1 MRKTNLLYSS
11 YIGEENSFLTFSN
24 YTEAMTGNH
33 LSVNTKM
40 FPSTFLCAYINVKPD
55 NNGNI
60 DSFINTIVGKYEN
73 KLAFL
78 RDTFT
83 KDSNISAEDNIY
95 PLEYLIETIKDFDD
109 SFSINYAGQ
118 VTEQDYNGTFCDTMC
133 IISTED
139 NGGKAIL
146 NPSKGVKKIVDYNNS
161 YDYLY
166 GWSSYDATNNSY
178 NSYIYNGPSI
188 YRDVKPLFDKL
199 SDNNDNNDNNE
210 NNSYI
215 YVSSYKYDKLIFTP
229 ADKAKSIEFNCII
242 PLFDIVNVDP
252 KSNDSNITEPSDT
265 ELSDTEPSD
274 TKPSDKP
281 SDTEPSNQLNSIEV
295 DLTSSTCN
303 VPMGIWF
310 SQKFKKITLQRD
322 ETSGFWPSWSLVLSS
337 QFKPFP
343 KSPHLQSD
351 TQNISSTDAFG
362 TFAQILVE
370 QARLTDEHTD
380 IVVNVQALSNRISD
394 VESKINNISTNKSLD
409 DLKNKIDQIDT
420 KVASLTESLEKVNS
434 LISSITW
441 KQN

>member
-1 MRKTNLLYSS
+1 MRKTNLLYST

-40 FPSTFLCAYINVKPD
+40 FPSTFLCAYINVSEE
-55 NNGNI
+55 NI
-60 DSFINTIVGKYEN
+60 GSFINTIVGKYEN

-95 PLEYLIETIKDFDD
+95 PLEYLINTLKDFDNE
-109 SFSINYAGQ
+109 FSINYVGQ

-139 NGGKAIL
+139 NGGKAIP
-146 NPSKGVKKIVDYNNS
+146 NPVNGVKKTVDYNNNS
-161 YDYLY
+161 TYLY
-166 GWSSYDATNNSY
+166 GWSSYDATSS
-178 NSYIYNGPSI
+178 SYIYNGPSI
-188 YRDVKPLFDKL
+188 YKDVKPLFD
-199 SDNNDNNDNNE
+199 NDK
-210 NNSYI
+210 NNSYM
-215 YVSSYKYDKLIFTP
+215 YVSSYEHDKLIFTP
-229 ADKAKSIEFNCII
+229 DTKAKSIEFNCII
-242 PLFDIVNVDP
+242 PLFDIVNVDH
-252 KSNDSNITEPSDT
+252 KSNESNITESSDT
-265 ELSDTEPSD
+265 ELPDTESAD
-274 TKPSDKP
+274 VEQSKPSN
-281 SDTEPSNQLNSIEV
+281 TLEV

-370 QARLTDEHTD
+370 QARLADEHTD
-380 IVVNVQALSNRISD
+380 IAVNAQALSNRISN
-394 VESKINNISTNKSLD
+394 VESKINNISTNMSLD
-409 DLKNKIDQIDT
+409 ALQNKIDQIDT
-420 KVASLTESLEKVNS
+420 KLASLTESLEKVNS

>member
-1 MRKTNLLYSS
+1 MRKTNLLYST

-40 FPSTFLCAYINVKPD
+40 FPSTFLCAYINVSEE
-55 NNGNI
+55 NI
-60 DSFINTIVGKYEN
+60 GSFINTIVGKYEN

-95 PLEYLIETIKDFDD
+95 PLEYLINTLKDFDNE
-109 SFSINYAGQ
+109 FSINYVGQ

-139 NGGKAIL
+139 NGGKAIP
-146 NPSKGVKKIVDYNNS
+146 NPVNGVKKTVDYNNNS
-161 YDYLY
+161 TYLY
-166 GWSSYDATNNSY
+166 GWSSYDATSS
-178 NSYIYNGPSI
+178 SYIYNGPSI
-188 YRDVKPLFDKL
+188 YKDVKPLFD
-199 SDNNDNNDNNE
+199 NDK
-210 NNSYI
+210 NNSYM
-215 YVSSYKYDKLIFTP
+215 YVSSYEHDKLIFTP
-229 ADKAKSIEFNCII
+229 DTKAKSIEFNCII
-242 PLFDIVNVDP
+242 PLFDIVNVDH
-252 KSNDSNITEPSDT
+252 KSNESNITESSDT
-265 ELSDTEPSD
+265 ELPDTESPDAEQS
-274 TKPSDKP
+274 KPSN
-281 SDTEPSNQLNSIEV
+281 TLEV

-351 TQNISSTDAFG
+351 TQNVSSTDAFG

-380 IVVNVQALSNRISD
+380 IAVNVQALSNRISD
-394 VESKINNISTNKSLD
+394 VESKINNISTNMSLD
-409 DLKNKIDQIDT
+409 ALQNKIDQIDT
-420 KVASLTESLEKVNS
+420 KLASLTESLEKVNS

>member
-1 MRKTNLLYSS
+1 MRKTNLLYST

-40 FPSTFLCAYINVKPD
+40 FPSTFLCAYINVTPD
-55 NNGNI
+55 NI
-60 DSFINTIVGKYEN
+60 SSFINTIVGKYEN

-95 PLEYLIETIKDFDD
+95 PLEYLIETIEEFDKD
-109 SFSINYAGQ
+109 FSINYVGQ

-139 NGGKAIL
+139 NGGKVTA
-146 NPSKGVKKIVDYNNS
+146 NSVNGTKKTVDYNNS
-161 YDYLY
+161 SIYLY
-166 GWSSYDATNNSY
+166 GWSSYDATNNLY
-178 NSYIYNGPSI
+178 YNGPSI
-188 YRDVKPLFDKL
+188 YGNVKPLFDDK
-199 SDNNDNNDNNE
+199 E
-210 NNSYI
+210 NR
-215 YVSSYKYDKLIFTP
+215 YVSSYKYDKLTFIPDTN
-229 ADKAKSIEFNCII
+229 AKSIEFNCII

-252 KSNDSNITEPSDT
+252 KSNESNITESLESDT
-265 ELSDTEPSD
+265 ES
-274 TKPSDKP
+274 
-281 SDTEPSNQLNSIEV
+281 SNILEV

-310 SQKFKKITLQRD
+310 SQKFKKITLNRD
-322 ETSGFWPSWSLVLSS
+322 ESTGFWPSWSLVLSS

-351 TQNISSTDAFG
+351 TQNVSSTDAFG

-380 IVVNVQALSNRISD
+380 IAVNVQALSNRISNL
-394 VESKINNISTNKSLD
+394 ESKINNTSTNMSLD
-409 DLKNKIDQIDT
+409 ALKNKIDEIDT
-420 KVASLTESLEKVNS
+420 KLASLSESFEKVNS

>member
-1 MRKTNLLYSS
+1 MRKTNLLYST

-40 FPSTFLCAYINVKPD
+40 FPSTFLCAYINVTPD
-55 NNGNI
+55 TIG
-60 DSFINTIVGKYEN
+60 SFINTIVGKYEN

-95 PLEYLIETIKDFDD
+95 PLEYLINTLKDFDNK
-109 SFSINYAGQ
+109 FSINYVGQ

-139 NGGKAIL
+139 NGGNTTLSNAT
-146 NPSKGVKKIVDYNNS
+146 VAKKTVDYNNNS
-161 YDYLY
+161 TYLY
-166 GWSSYDATNNSY
+166 GWSSYDATSS
-178 NSYIYNGPSI
+178 SYIYNGPSI
-188 YRDVKPLFDKL
+188 YKDVKPLFD
-199 SDNNDNNDNNE
+199 NDK
-210 NNSYI
+210 NNSYM
-215 YVSSYKYDKLIFTP
+215 YVSSYEHDKLIFKP
-229 ADKAKSIEFNCII
+229 DAKAKSIEFNCII

-252 KSNDSNITEPSDT
+252 KSNESNITESSDT
-265 ELSDTEPSD
+265 ELPDTESPDVEQS
-274 TKPSDKP
+274 KPSN
-281 SDTEPSNQLNSIEV
+281 TLEV

-380 IVVNVQALSNRISD
+380 IAVNVQALSNRISD
-394 VESKINNISTNKSLD
+394 VESKINNISTNMSLD
-409 DLKNKIDQIDT
+409 ALQNKIDQIDT
-420 KVASLTESLEKVNS
+420 KLASLTESLEKVNS

>member
-1 MRKTNLLYSS
+1 MRKTNLLYST

-40 FPSTFLCAYINVKPD
+40 FPSTFLCAYINVTPD
-55 NNGNI
+55 NIG
-60 DSFINTIVGKYEN
+60 SFINTIVGKYEN

-95 PLEYLIETIKDFDD
+95 PLEYLINTLKDFDKE
-109 SFSINYAGQ
+109 FSINYVGQ

-139 NGGKAIL
+139 NGGKAIP
-146 NPSKGVKKIVDYNNS
+146 NPVNGVKKTVDYNNS

-166 GWSSYDATNNSY
+166 GWSSYDATSS
-178 NSYIYNGPSI
+178 SYIYNGPSI
-188 YRDVKPLFDKL
+188 YRNVKPLFD
-199 SDNNDNNDNNE
+199 NDK

-215 YVSSYKYDKLIFTP
+215 YVSSYEHDKLIFRPDT
-229 ADKAKSIEFNCII
+229 KAKSIEFNCII

-252 KSNDSNITEPSDT
+252 KSNESNITETSDT
-265 ELSDTEPSD
+265 ELSDTESPDVEQS
-274 TKPSDKP
+274 KP
-281 SDTEPSNQLNSIEV
+281 LNILEV

-370 QARLTDEHTD
+370 QARLTDEHTN
-380 IVVNVQALSNRISD
+380 IAVNVQALSNRISS
-394 VESKINNISTNKSLD
+394 VESKINNISTNMSLD
-409 DLKNKIDQIDT
+409 AIQNKIDQIDT
-420 KVASLTESLEKVNS
+420 KLASLTESLEKVNS

>member
-1 MRKTNLLYSS
+1 MRKTNLLYST

-40 FPSTFLCAYINVKPD
+40 FPSTFLCAYINVTPD
-55 NNGNI
+55 NIG
-60 DSFINTIVGKYEN
+60 SFINTIVGKYEN

-95 PLEYLIETIKDFDD
+95 PLEYLIETIKDFDN
-109 SFSINYAGQ
+109 SFSINYVGQ

-139 NGGKAIL
+139 NGGKVTL
-146 NPSKGVKKIVDYNNS
+146 NSVDGTKKTVDYNNS

-166 GWSSYDATNNSY
+166 GWSSYNATN

-188 YRDVKPLFDKL
+188 YKDVKPLFD
-199 SDNNDNNDNNE
+199 NDK
-210 NNSYI
+210 NNSYM
-215 YVSSYKYDKLIFTP
+215 YVSSYEHDKLIFTP
-229 ADKAKSIEFNCII
+229 DTKAKSIEFNCII

-252 KSNDSNITEPSDT
+252 KSNESNITEPSDT
-265 ELSDTEPSD
+265 KLSDTESSDTEPS
-274 TKPSDKP
+274 KLP
-281 SDTEPSNQLNSIEV
+281 NILEV

-310 SQKFKKITLQRD
+310 SQGFNKITLQRD

-380 IVVNVQALSNRISD
+380 IAVNVQALSNRISD
-394 VESKINNISTNKSLD
+394 VESKINNISTNMSLD
-409 DLKNKIDQIDT
+409 ALQNKIDQIDT
-420 KVASLTESLEKVNS
+420 KLASLTESLEKVNS

>member
-1 MRKTNLLYSS
+1 MRKTNLLYST

-40 FPSTFLCAYINVKPD
+40 FPSTFLCAYINVTPD
-55 NNGNI
+55 TIG
-60 DSFINTIVGKYEN
+60 SFINTIVGKYEN

-95 PLEYLIETIKDFDD
+95 PLEYLINTLKDFDNE
-109 SFSINYAGQ
+109 FSINYVGQ

-139 NGGKAIL
+139 NGGNTTLSNAT
-146 NPSKGVKKIVDYNNS
+146 VAKKTVDYNNNS
-161 YDYLY
+161 TYLY
-166 GWSSYDATNNSY
+166 GWSSYDATSS
-178 NSYIYNGPSI
+178 SYIYNGPSI
-188 YRDVKPLFDKL
+188 YEHVKPLFD
-199 SDNNDNNDNNE
+199 NDE
-210 NNSYI
+210 NNSYM
-215 YVSSYKYDKLIFTP
+215 YVSSYEHDKLIFKP
-229 ADKAKSIEFNCII
+229 DAKAKSIEFNCII
-242 PLFDIVNVDP
+242 PLFDIVNVDH
-252 KSNDSNITEPSDT
+252 KSNESNITESSDT
-265 ELSDTEPSD
+265 ELPDTESPDVEQS
-274 TKPSDKP
+274 KPS
-281 SDTEPSNQLNSIEV
+281 NNLEV
-295 DLTSSTCN
+295 NLTSSTCN

-351 TQNISSTDAFG
+351 TQNVSSTDAFG

-380 IVVNVQALSNRISD
+380 IAVNVQALSNRISD
-394 VESKINNISTNKSLD
+394 VESKINNISTNMSLD
-409 DLKNKIDQIDT
+409 ALQNKIDQIDT
-420 KVASLTESLEKVNS
+420 KLASLTESLEKVNS

>member
-1 MRKTNLLYSS
+1 MRKTNLLYST

-40 FPSTFLCAYINVKPD
+40 FPSTFLCAYINVTPD
-55 NNGNI
+55 NI
-60 DSFINTIVGKYEN
+60 SSFINTIVGKYEN

-95 PLEYLIETIKDFDD
+95 PLEYLINTLKDFDNE
-109 SFSINYAGQ
+109 FSINYVGQ

-139 NGGKAIL
+139 NGGKATP
-146 NPSKGVKKIVDYNNS
+146 NPVTVAKKTVDYNNS

-166 GWSSYDATNNSY
+166 GWSSYNATNS
-178 NSYIYNGPSI
+178 SYIYNGPSI
-188 YRDVKPLFDKL
+188 YEHVKPLFD
-199 SDNNDNNDNNE
+199 NNDNNKNNE
-210 NNSYI
+210 NNSYNNSYI
-215 YVSSYKYDKLIFTP
+215 YVSSYEHDKLIFKP
-229 ADKAKSIEFNCII
+229 DAKAKSIEFNCII

-252 KSNDSNITEPSDT
+252 KSNESNITEPSN
-265 ELSDTEPSD
+265 TEPSD
-274 TKPSDKP
+274 K
-281 SDTEPSNQLNSIEV
+281 EPSKQLNSIEV

-310 SQKFKKITLQRD
+310 SQGFNKITLQRD

-380 IVVNVQALSNRISD
+380 IAVNVQALSNRISN
-394 VESKINNISTNKSLD
+394 VESKINNISTNMSLD
-409 DLKNKIDQIDT
+409 ALQNKIDQIDT
-420 KVASLTESLEKVNS
+420 KLASLTESLEKVNS

>member
-1 MRKTNLLYSS
+1 MRKTNLLYST

-40 FPSTFLCAYINVKPD
+40 FPSTFLCAYINVSEE
-55 NNGNI
+55 NI
-60 DSFINTIVGKYEN
+60 GSFINTIVGKYEN

-95 PLEYLIETIKDFDD
+95 PLEYLINTLKDFDNE
-109 SFSINYAGQ
+109 FSINYVGQ

-139 NGGKAIL
+139 NGGNTTLSNAT
-146 NPSKGVKKIVDYNNS
+146 VAKKTVDYNNNS
-161 YDYLY
+161 TYLY
-166 GWSSYDATNNSY
+166 GWSSYDATSS
-178 NSYIYNGPSI
+178 SYIYNGPSI
-188 YRDVKPLFDKL
+188 YKDVKPLFD
-199 SDNNDNNDNNE
+199 NDE
-210 NNSYI
+210 NNSYM
-215 YVSSYKYDKLIFTP
+215 YVSSYEHDKLIFTP
-229 ADKAKSIEFNCII
+229 DTKAKSIEFNCII
-242 PLFDIVNVDP
+242 PLFDIVNVDH
-252 KSNDSNITEPSDT
+252 KSNESNITESSDT
-265 ELSDTEPSD
+265 ELPDTESPDVEQS
-274 TKPSDKP
+274 KPSN
-281 SDTEPSNQLNSIEV
+281 TLEV

-370 QARLTDEHTD
+370 QARLADEHTD
-380 IVVNVQALSNRISD
+380 IAVNAQALSNRISN
-394 VESKINNISTNKSLD
+394 VESKINNISTNMSLD
-409 DLKNKIDQIDT
+409 ALQNKIDQIDT
-420 KVASLTESLEKVNS
+420 KLASLTESLEKVNS

>member
-1 MRKTNLLYSS
+1 MRKTNLLYST

-40 FPSTFLCAYINVKPD
+40 FPSTFLCAYINVTPD
-55 NNGNI
+55 NI
-60 DSFINTIVGKYEN
+60 SSFINTIVGKYEN

-95 PLEYLIETIKDFDD
+95 PLEYLIETIEEFDKD
-109 SFSINYAGQ
+109 FSINYVGQ

-139 NGGKAIL
+139 NGGNATL
-146 NPSKGVKKIVDYNNS
+146 HDVTEAKKIVKTVDYNNS

-166 GWSSYDATNNSY
+166 GWSSYNATN

-188 YRDVKPLFDKL
+188 YEHVKPLFDKL
-199 SDNNDNNDNNE
+199 PDNNDNNKNNE

-215 YVSSYKYDKLIFTP
+215 YVSSYGHDKLIFKLDT
-229 ADKAKSIEFNCII
+229 KAKSIEFNCII

-252 KSNDSNITEPSDT
+252 KSNESNITEPSNA
-265 ELSDTEPSD
+265 ELSDT
-274 TKPSDKP
+274 KP
-281 SDTEPSNQLNSIEV
+281 SDTEPSKQLNSIEV

-310 SQKFKKITLQRD
+310 SQGFNKITLQRD

-343 KSPHLQSD
+343 KSPHLQPD
-351 TQNISSTDAFG
+351 TQNVSSTDAFG

-380 IVVNVQALSNRISD
+380 IAVNVQALSNRISN
-394 VESKINNISTNKSLD
+394 VESKVNNISTNMSLD
-409 DLKNKIDQIDT
+409 ALQNKIDQIDT
-420 KVASLTESLEKVNS
+420 KLASLTESLEKVNS

>member
-1 MRKTNLLYSS
+1 MRKTNLLYST

-40 FPSTFLCAYINVKPD
+40 FPSTFLCAYINVSEE
-55 NNGNI
+55 NI
-60 DSFINTIVGKYEN
+60 GSFINTIVGKYEN

-95 PLEYLIETIKDFDD
+95 PLEYLINTLKDFDNE
-109 SFSINYAGQ
+109 FSINYVGQ

-139 NGGKAIL
+139 NGGKAIP
-146 NPSKGVKKIVDYNNS
+146 NPINGVKKTVDYNNS
-161 YDYLY
+161 YTYLY
-166 GWSSYDATNNSY
+166 GWSSYDATSS
-178 NSYIYNGPSI
+178 SYIYNGPSI
-188 YRDVKPLFDKL
+188 YEHVKPLFD
-199 SDNNDNNDNNE
+199 NDE
-210 NNSYI
+210 NNSYM
-215 YVSSYKYDKLIFTP
+215 YVSSYEHDKLIFTP
-229 ADKAKSIEFNCII
+229 DAKAKSIEFNCII
-242 PLFDIVNVDP
+242 PLFDIVNVDH
-252 KSNDSNITEPSDT
+252 KSNESNITESSDT
-265 ELSDTEPSD
+265 ELPDTESAD
-274 TKPSDKP
+274 VEQSKPSN
-281 SDTEPSNQLNSIEV
+281 TLEV

-370 QARLTDEHTD
+370 QARLADEHTD
-380 IVVNVQALSNRISD
+380 IAVNAQALSNRISN
-394 VESKINNISTNKSLD
+394 VESKINNISTNMSLD
-409 DLKNKIDQIDT
+409 ALQNKIDQIDT
-420 KVASLTESLEKVNS
+420 KLASLTESLEKVNS

>member
-1 MRKTNLLYSS
+1 MRKTNLLYST

-40 FPSTFLCAYINVKPD
+40 FPSTFLCAYINVSD
-55 NNGNI
+55 ENI
-60 DSFINTIVGKYEN
+60 GSFINTIVGKYEN

-95 PLEYLIETIKDFDD
+95 PLEYLINTLKDFDNE
-109 SFSINYAGQ
+109 FSINYVGQ

-139 NGGKAIL
+139 NGGKTTA
-146 NPSKGVKKIVDYNNS
+146 NPVTVAKKTVDYNNS

-166 GWSSYDATNNSY
+166 GWSSYNATNS
-178 NSYIYNGPSI
+178 SYIYNGPAI
-188 YRDVKPLFDKL
+188 YEHVKPLFDDK
-199 SDNNDNNDNNE
+199 DNQDNH
-210 NNSYI
+210 I
-215 YVSSYKYDKLIFTP
+215 YVSSYEHNKLIFTP

-252 KSNDSNITEPSDT
+252 KSNESNITESSDT
-265 ELSDTEPSD
+265 ELSDTESPDVEQS
-274 TKPSDKP
+274 KPSN
-281 SDTEPSNQLNSIEV
+281 TLEV

-343 KSPHLQSD
+343 KSPHLQTD
-351 TQNISSTDAFG
+351 TQNVSSTDAFG

-380 IVVNVQALSNRISD
+380 IAVNVQALSNRISN
-394 VESKINNISTNKSLD
+394 VESKINNISTNMSLD
-409 DLKNKIDQIDT
+409 ALQNKIDQIDT
-420 KVASLTESLEKVNS
+420 KLASLTESLEKVNS

>member
-1 MRKTNLLYSS
+1 MRKTNLLYST

-40 FPSTFLCAYINVKPD
+40 FPSTFLCAYINVTPD
-55 NNGNI
+55 NIG
-60 DSFINTIVGKYEN
+60 SFINTIVGKYEN

-95 PLEYLIETIKDFDD
+95 PLEYLINTLKDFDNE
-109 SFSINYAGQ
+109 FSINYVGQ

-139 NGGKAIL
+139 NGGNTTISDVTGAK
-146 NPSKGVKKIVDYNNS
+146 KTVKTVDYNNS

-166 GWSSYDATNNSY
+166 GWSSYDATNG
-178 NSYIYNGPSI
+178 SYIYNGPSI
-188 YRDVKPLFDKL
+188 YEHVEPLFD
-199 SDNNDNNDNNE
+199 NDK

-215 YVSSYKYDKLIFTP
+215 YVSSYRHDKLIFTP
-229 ADKAKSIEFNCII
+229 DTKAKSIEFNCII

-252 KSNDSNITEPSDT
+252 KSNESNITEPSN
-265 ELSDTEPSD
+265 TEPSD
-274 TKPSDKP
+274 TKPSD
-281 SDTEPSNQLNSIEV
+281 TEPSDKEPSKQLNNIEV

-351 TQNISSTDAFG
+351 TQNVSSTDAFG

-380 IVVNVQALSNRISD
+380 IAVNVQALSNRISD
-394 VESKINNISTNKSLD
+394 VESKINNISTNMSLD
-409 DLKNKIDQIDT
+409 ALQNKIDQIDT
-420 KVASLTESLEKVNS
+420 KLASLTESLEKVNS

>member
-1 MRKTNLLYSS
+1 MRKTNLLYST

-40 FPSTFLCAYINVKPD
+40 FPSTFLCAYINVSEE
-55 NNGNI
+55 NI
-60 DSFINTIVGKYEN
+60 GSFINTIVGKYEN

-95 PLEYLIETIKDFDD
+95 PLEYLINTLKDFDNE
-109 SFSINYAGQ
+109 FSINYVGQ

-139 NGGKAIL
+139 NAGKAIP
-146 NPSKGVKKIVDYNNS
+146 NPVNGVKKTVDYNNNS
-161 YDYLY
+161 TYLY
-166 GWSSYDATNNSY
+166 GWSSYDATSS
-178 NSYIYNGPSI
+178 SYIYNGPSI
-188 YRDVKPLFDKL
+188 YKDVKPLFD
-199 SDNNDNNDNNE
+199 NDE
-210 NNSYI
+210 NNSYM
-215 YVSSYKYDKLIFTP
+215 YVSSYEHDKLIFTP
-229 ADKAKSIEFNCII
+229 DTKAKSIEFNCII
-242 PLFDIVNVDP
+242 PLFDIVNVDH
-252 KSNDSNITEPSDT
+252 KSNESNITESSDT
-265 ELSDTEPSD
+265 ELPDTESPDVEQS
-274 TKPSDKP
+274 KPSN
-281 SDTEPSNQLNSIEV
+281 TLEV

-351 TQNISSTDAFG
+351 TQNVSSTDAFG

-380 IVVNVQALSNRISD
+380 IAVNVQALSNRISD
-394 VESKINNISTNKSLD
+394 VESKINNISTNMSLD
-409 DLKNKIDQIDT
+409 ALQNKIDQIDT
-420 KVASLTESLEKVNS
+420 KLASLTESLEKVNS

>member
-1 MRKTNLLYSS
+1 MRKTNLLYST

-55 NNGNI
+55 NIG
-60 DSFINTIVGKYEN
+60 SFINTVVGKYEN

-95 PLEYLIETIKDFDD
+95 PLEYLINTLKDFDNE
-109 SFSINYAGQ
+109 FSINYVGQ

-139 NGGKAIL
+139 NGGNATL
-146 NPSKGVKKIVDYNNS
+146 SDATVAKKTVDYNNS

-166 GWSSYDATNNSY
+166 GWSSYDATNS
-178 NSYIYNGPSI
+178 SYIYNGPSI
-188 YRDVKPLFDKL
+188 YEDVKPLFDDKK
-199 SDNNDNNDNNE
+199 NH
-210 NNSYI
+210 I
-215 YVSSYKYDKLIFTP
+215 YVSSYEHDKLIFTP
-229 ADKAKSIEFNCII
+229 DAKAKSIEFNCII

-252 KSNDSNITEPSDT
+252 KSNESNITESSNTEPSDT
-265 ELSDTEPSD
+265 ESPDTEPS
-274 TKPSDKP
+274 K
-281 SDTEPSNQLNSIEV
+281 QLNSIEV

-310 SQKFKKITLQRD
+310 SQGFNKITLQRD

-351 TQNISSTDAFG
+351 TQNVSSTDAFG

-380 IVVNVQALSNRISD
+380 IAVNVQALSNRISD
-394 VESKINNISTNKSLD
+394 VESKINNISTNMSLD
-409 DLKNKIDQIDT
+409 ALQNKIDQIDT
-420 KVASLTESLEKVNS
+420 KLASLTESLEKVDS
-434 LISSITW
+434 LIASITW
-441 KQN
+441 THL

>member
-1 MRKTNLLYSS
+1 MRKTNLLYST

-40 FPSTFLCAYINVKPD
+40 FPSTFLCAYINVIPD
-55 NNGNI
+55 TIG
-60 DSFINTIVGKYEN
+60 SFINTIVGKYEN

-95 PLEYLIETIKDFDD
+95 PLEYLINTLKDFDNE
-109 SFSINYAGQ
+109 FSINYVGQ

-139 NGGKAIL
+139 NGGNTTLSNVTVA
-146 NPSKGVKKIVDYNNS
+146 KKTVDYNNNS
-161 YDYLY
+161 TYLY
-166 GWSSYDATNNSY
+166 GWSSYDATSS
-178 NSYIYNGPSI
+178 SYIYNGPSI
-188 YRDVKPLFDKL
+188 YKDVKPLFD
-199 SDNNDNNDNNE
+199 NDK
-210 NNSYI
+210 NNSYM
-215 YVSSYKYDKLIFTP
+215 YVSSYEHDKLIFKP
-229 ADKAKSIEFNCII
+229 DAKAKSIEFNCII
-242 PLFDIVNVDP
+242 PLFDIVNVDH
-252 KSNDSNITEPSDT
+252 KSNESNITESSDT
-265 ELSDTEPSD
+265 ELPDTESPDVEQS
-274 TKPSDKP
+274 KPSN
-281 SDTEPSNQLNSIEV
+281 TLEV

-310 SQKFKKITLQRD
+310 SQGFNKITLQRD

-370 QARLTDEHTD
+370 QARLADEHTD
-380 IVVNVQALSNRISD
+380 IAVNAQALSNRISN
-394 VESKINNISTNKSLD
+394 VESKINNISTNMSLD
-409 DLKNKIDQIDT
+409 ALQNKIDQIDT
-420 KVASLTESLEKVNS
+420 KLASLTESLEKVNS

>member
-1 MRKTNLLYSS
+1 MRKTNLLYST

-40 FPSTFLCAYINVKPD
+40 FPSTFLCAYINVTPD
-55 NNGNI
+55 NIG
-60 DSFINTIVGKYEN
+60 SFINTIVGKYEN

-95 PLEYLIETIKDFDD
+95 PLEYLINTLKDFDKE
-109 SFSINYAGQ
+109 FSINYVGQ

-139 NGGKAIL
+139 NGGNTTISDVTGAK
-146 NPSKGVKKIVDYNNS
+146 KTVKTVDYNNS

-166 GWSSYDATNNSY
+166 GWSSYNATN

-188 YRDVKPLFDKL
+188 YEHVKPLFD
-199 SDNNDNNDNNE
+199 NNDNDNNE
-210 NNSYI
+210 NNSYM
-215 YVSSYKYDKLIFTP
+215 YVSSYEHDKLIFTP
-229 ADKAKSIEFNCII
+229 DTNAKSIEFNCII

-252 KSNDSNITEPSDT
+252 KSNESNITESSNT
-265 ELSDTEPSD
+265 ELSD
-274 TKPSDKP
+274 TKPSDTES
-281 SDTEPSNQLNSIEV
+281 SDTESPDVEPSNILEV

-351 TQNISSTDAFG
+351 TQNVSSTDAFG

-370 QARLTDEHTD
+370 QARLTDEHTN
-380 IVVNVQALSNRISD
+380 IAVNVQALSNRISD
-394 VESKINNISTNKSLD
+394 VESRINNISTNKSLD
-409 DLKNKIDQIDT
+409 ALRNKVDQID
-420 KVASLTESLEKVNS
+420 KKLASLTESIEKVNS

>member
-1 MRKTNLLYSS
+1 MRKTNLLYST

-40 FPSTFLCAYINVKPD
+40 FPSTFLCAYINVTPD
-55 NNGNI
+55 NIG
-60 DSFINTIVGKYEN
+60 SFINTIVGKYEN

-95 PLEYLIETIKDFDD
+95 PLEYLINTLKDFDKE
-109 SFSINYAGQ
+109 FSIKYVGQ

-146 NPSKGVKKIVDYNNS
+146 NPSKGAKKIVDYNNS

-166 GWSSYDATNNSY
+166 GWSSYNATN

-188 YRDVKPLFDKL
+188 YSNVKPLFDKL
-199 SDNNDNNDNNE
+199 PNNNSNNE

-215 YVSSYKYDKLIFTP
+215 YVSSYEHDKLIFKPDTN
-229 ADKAKSIEFNCII
+229 AKSIEFNCII

-252 KSNDSNITEPSDT
+252 KSNESNITEPSDT
-265 ELSDTEPSD
+265 ELSDTESPDVEQS
-274 TKPSDKP
+274 KPSN
-281 SDTEPSNQLNSIEV
+281 TLEV

-310 SQKFKKITLQRD
+310 SQKFEKITLQRD

-380 IVVNVQALSNRISD
+380 IAVNVQALSNRISN
-394 VESKINNISTNKSLD
+394 VESKINNISTNMSLD
-409 DLKNKIDQIDT
+409 ALQNKIDQIDT
-420 KVASLTESLEKVNS
+420 NLASLTESLEKVNS

>member
-1 MRKTNLLYSS
+1 MRKTNLLYST

-40 FPSTFLCAYINVKPD
+40 FPSTFLCAYINVSEE
-55 NNGNI
+55 NI
-60 DSFINTIVGKYEN
+60 GSFINTIVGKYEN

-95 PLEYLIETIKDFDD
+95 PLEYLINTLKDFDNE
-109 SFSINYAGQ
+109 FSINYVGQ

-139 NGGKAIL
+139 NGGKAIP
-146 NPSKGVKKIVDYNNS
+146 NPINGVKKTVDYNNS
-161 YDYLY
+161 YTYLY
-166 GWSSYDATNNSY
+166 GWSSYDATSS
-178 NSYIYNGPSI
+178 SYIYNGPSI
-188 YRDVKPLFDKL
+188 YKDVKPLFD
-199 SDNNDNNDNNE
+199 NDK
-210 NNSYI
+210 NNSYM
-215 YVSSYKYDKLIFTP
+215 YVSSYEHDKLIFTP
-229 ADKAKSIEFNCII
+229 DTKAKSIEFNCII

-252 KSNDSNITEPSDT
+252 KSNESNITESSDT
-265 ELSDTEPSD
+265 ELPDTESPDVEQS
-274 TKPSDKP
+274 KPSN
-281 SDTEPSNQLNSIEV
+281 TLEV

-370 QARLTDEHTD
+370 QARLADEHTD
-380 IVVNVQALSNRISD
+380 IAVNAQALSNRISN
-394 VESKINNISTNKSLD
+394 VESKINNISTNMSLD
-409 DLKNKIDQIDT
+409 ALQNKIDQIDT
-420 KVASLTESLEKVNS
+420 KLASLTESLEKVNS

>member
-1 MRKTNLLYSS
+1 MRKTNLLYST

-40 FPSTFLCAYINVKPD
+40 FPSTFLCAYINVTPD
-55 NNGNI
+55 NIG
-60 DSFINTIVGKYEN
+60 SFINTIVGKYEN

-95 PLEYLIETIKDFDD
+95 PLEYLINTLKDFDNE
-109 SFSINYAGQ
+109 FSINYVGQ

-139 NGGKAIL
+139 NGGKATL
-146 NPSKGVKKIVDYNNS
+146 SDVTEAKKTVDYNNS
-161 YDYLY
+161 YTYLY
-166 GWSSYDATNNSY
+166 GWSSYDATNS
-178 NSYIYNGPSI
+178 SYIYNGPSI
-188 YRDVKPLFDKL
+188 YRNVKPLFDKL
-199 SDNNDNNDNNE
+199 PNNNNNNNNNDNNDNNDNNE

-215 YVSSYKYDKLIFTP
+215 YVSSYEHDKLIFKP
-229 ADKAKSIEFNCII
+229 DAKAKSIEFNCII

-252 KSNDSNITEPSDT
+252 KSNESNITVPSN
-265 ELSDTEPSD
+265 SEPSD
-274 TKPSDKP
+274 TKPSD
-281 SDTEPSNQLNSIEV
+281 TEPTKQLNSIEV

-351 TQNISSTDAFG
+351 TQNVSSTDAFG

-380 IVVNVQALSNRISD
+380 IAVNVQALSNRISD
-394 VESKINNISTNKSLD
+394 VESKINNISTNMSLD
-409 DLKNKIDQIDT
+409 ALQNKIDQIDT
-420 KVASLTESLEKVNS
+420 KLASLTESLEKVNS

>member
-1 MRKTNLLYSS
+1 MRKTNLLYST

-40 FPSTFLCAYINVKPD
+40 FPSTFLCAYINVTPD
-55 NNGNI
+55 NIG
-60 DSFINTIVGKYEN
+60 SFINTIVGKYEN

-95 PLEYLIETIKDFDD
+95 PLEYLINTLKDFDNE
-109 SFSINYAGQ
+109 FSINYVGQ

-139 NGGKAIL
+139 NGGKAIP
-146 NPSKGVKKIVDYNNS
+146 NPSKGTKKIVDYNNS

-178 NSYIYNGPSI
+178 IYNGPSI
-188 YRDVKPLFDKL
+188 YEHVKPLFDDDK
-199 SDNNDNNDNNE
+199 

-215 YVSSYKYDKLIFTP
+215 YVSSYEHDKLIFKP
-229 ADKAKSIEFNCII
+229 DAKAKSIEFNCII

-252 KSNDSNITEPSDT
+252 KSNESNITESSNTEPSDT
-265 ELSDTEPSD
+265 ESPDVEQS
-274 TKPSDKP
+274 KPS
-281 SDTEPSNQLNSIEV
+281 NILEV

-310 SQKFKKITLQRD
+310 SQGFNKITLQRD

-380 IVVNVQALSNRISD
+380 IAVNVQALSNRISS
-394 VESKINNISTNKSLD
+394 VESKINNISTNMSLD
-409 DLKNKIDQIDT
+409 ALQNKIDQIDT
-420 KVASLTESLEKVNS
+420 KLASLTESLEKVNS

>member
-1 MRKTNLLYSS
+1 MRKTNLLYST

-40 FPSTFLCAYINVKPD
+40 FPSTFLCAYINVTPD
-55 NNGNI
+55 NIG
-60 DSFINTIVGKYEN
+60 SFINTIVGKYEN

-95 PLEYLIETIKDFDD
+95 PLEYLINTLKDFDNE
-109 SFSINYAGQ
+109 FSINYVGQ

-139 NGGKAIL
+139 NGGKAIP
-146 NPSKGVKKIVDYNNS
+146 NPINGVKKTVDYNNS
-161 YDYLY
+161 YTYLY
-166 GWSSYDATNNSY
+166 GWSSYDATSS
-178 NSYIYNGPSI
+178 SYIYNGPSI
-188 YRDVKPLFDKL
+188 YEHVKPLFD
-199 SDNNDNNDNNE
+199 NDE
-210 NNSYI
+210 NNSYM
-215 YVSSYKYDKLIFTP
+215 YVSSYEHDKLIFKP
-229 ADKAKSIEFNCII
+229 DAKAKSIEFNCII

-252 KSNDSNITEPSDT
+252 KSNESNITESSDT
-265 ELSDTEPSD
+265 ELSDTESPDVEQS
-274 TKPSDKP
+274 KPS
-281 SDTEPSNQLNSIEV
+281 NILEV

-310 SQKFKKITLQRD
+310 SQGFNKITLQRD

-351 TQNISSTDAFG
+351 TQNVSSTDAFG

-370 QARLTDEHTD
+370 QARLADEHTD
-380 IVVNVQALSNRISD
+380 IAVNAQALSNRISN
-394 VESKINNISTNKSLD
+394 VESKINNISTNMSLD
-409 DLKNKIDQIDT
+409 ALQNKIDQIDT
-420 KVASLTESLEKVNS
+420 KLASLTESLEKVNS

>member
-1 MRKTNLLYSS
+1 MRKTNLLYST

-40 FPSTFLCAYINVKPD
+40 FPSTFLCAYINVSEE
-55 NNGNI
+55 NI
-60 DSFINTIVGKYEN
+60 GSFINTIVGKYEN

-95 PLEYLIETIKDFDD
+95 PLEYLIETIEEFDNE
-109 SFSINYAGQ
+109 FSINYVGQ

-139 NGGKAIL
+139 NGGNATL
-146 NPSKGVKKIVDYNNS
+146 SNATVAKKTVDYNNS

-178 NSYIYNGPSI
+178 IYNGPSI
-188 YRDVKPLFDKL
+188 YEHVKPLFD
-199 SDNNDNNDNNE
+199 NDK
-210 NNSYI
+210 NNSYM
-215 YVSSYKYDKLIFTP
+215 YVSSYEHDKLIFKP
-229 ADKAKSIEFNCII
+229 DAKAKSIEFNCII

-252 KSNDSNITEPSDT
+252 KSNESNITEPSVT
-265 ELSDTEPSD
+265 ELSDTESPDVEQS
-274 TKPSDKP
+274 KPS
-281 SDTEPSNQLNSIEV
+281 NILEV

-310 SQKFKKITLQRD
+310 SQGFNKITLQRD

-351 TQNISSTDAFG
+351 TQNVSSTDAFG

-380 IVVNVQALSNRISD
+380 IAVNVQALSNRISN
-394 VESKINNISTNKSLD
+394 VESKINNISTNMSLD
-409 DLKNKIDQIDT
+409 ALQNKIDQIDT
-420 KVASLTESLEKVNS
+420 KLASLTESLEKVNS

>member
-40 FPSTFLCAYINVKPD
+40 FPSTFLCAYINVTPD
-55 NNGNI
+55 NIG
-60 DSFINTIVGKYEN
+60 SFINTIVGKYEN

-95 PLEYLIETIKDFDD
+95 PLEYLIETIEDFDN
-109 SFSINYAGQ
+109 SFSINYVGQ

-139 NGGKAIL
+139 NGGKVTL
-146 NPSKGVKKIVDYNNS
+146 NSVDVAKKTVDYNNS
-161 YDYLY
+161 YEYLY
-166 GWSSYDATNNSY
+166 GWSSYNATNS
-178 NSYIYNGPSI
+178 SYIYNGPSI
-188 YRDVKPLFDKL
+188 YEHVKPLFD
-199 SDNNDNNDNNE
+199 NDE
-210 NNSYI
+210 NNSYM
-215 YVSSYKYDKLIFTP
+215 YVSSYEHDKLIFKPDT
-229 ADKAKSIEFNCII
+229 KAKSIEFNCII

-252 KSNDSNITEPSDT
+252 KSNESNITESSNTEPSDT
-265 ELSDTEPSD
+265 ESPDVEQS
-274 TKPSDKP
+274 KPS
-281 SDTEPSNQLNSIEV
+281 NILEV

-310 SQKFKKITLQRD
+310 SQGFNKITLQRD

-343 KSPHLQSD
+343 KSPHLQTD
-351 TQNISSTDAFG
+351 TQNVSSTDAFG

-380 IVVNVQALSNRISD
+380 IAVNVQALSNRISN
-394 VESKINNISTNKSLD
+394 VESKVNNISTNMSLD
-409 DLKNKIDQIDT
+409 ALQNKIDQIDT
-420 KVASLTESLEKVNS
+420 KLASLTESLEKVDS
-434 LISSITW
+434 LISAITW
-441 KQN
+441 QQI

>member
-1 MRKTNLLYSS
+1 MRKTNLLYST

-40 FPSTFLCAYINVKPD
+40 FPSTFLCAYINVRPD
-55 NNGNI
+55 NI
-60 DSFINTIVGKYEN
+60 SSFINTIVGKYEN

-95 PLEYLIETIKDFDD
+95 PLEYLINTLKDFDNE
-109 SFSINYAGQ
+109 FSINYVGQ

-139 NGGKAIL
+139 NGGNATISDVTGAK
-146 NPSKGVKKIVDYNNS
+146 KTVKTVDYNNS
-161 YDYLY
+161 YTYLY

-178 NSYIYNGPSI
+178 IYNGPSI
-188 YRDVKPLFDKL
+188 YSNVTPLFD
-199 SDNNDNNDNNE
+199 NNKNNE

-215 YVSSYKYDKLIFTP
+215 YVSSYEHDKLIFTP
-229 ADKAKSIEFNCII
+229 DTNAKSIEFNCVI

-252 KSNDSNITEPSDT
+252 KSNESNITEPSNA
-265 ELSDTEPSD
+265 EPSD
-274 TKPSDKP
+274 TKPSDTESTDAKP
-281 SDTEPSNQLNSIEV
+281 SNILEV

-351 TQNISSTDAFG
+351 TQNVSSTDAFG

-380 IVVNVQALSNRISD
+380 IAVNVQALSNRISD
-394 VESKINNISTNKSLD
+394 VESKINNISTNMSLD
-409 DLKNKIDQIDT
+409 ALQNKIDQIDT
-420 KVASLTESLEKVNS
+420 KLASLTESLEKVNS

>member
-1 MRKTNLLYSS
+1 MRKTNLLYST

-40 FPSTFLCAYINVKPD
+40 FPSTFLCAYINVTPD
-55 NNGNI
+55 NIG
-60 DSFINTIVGKYEN
+60 SFINTIVGKYEN

-95 PLEYLIETIKDFDD
+95 PLEYLINTLKDFDNE
-109 SFSINYAGQ
+109 FSINYVGQ

-139 NGGKAIL
+139 NGGKVTL
-146 NPSKGVKKIVDYNNS
+146 NSVDGTKKTVVYNNS

-166 GWSSYDATNNSY
+166 GWSSYNATNS
-178 NSYIYNGPSI
+178 SYIYNGPAI
-188 YRDVKPLFDKL
+188 YEHVKPLFDDK
-199 SDNNDNNDNNE
+199 DNQDNH
-210 NNSYI
+210 I
-215 YVSSYKYDKLIFTP
+215 YVSSYEHDKLIFKP
-229 ADKAKSIEFNCII
+229 DAKAKSIEFNCII
-242 PLFDIVNVDP
+242 PLFDIVNVDS
-252 KSNDSNITEPSDT
+252 KSNESNITESSNTEPSDT
-265 ELSDTEPSD
+265 ESPDVEQS
-274 TKPSDKP
+274 KPS
-281 SDTEPSNQLNSIEV
+281 NILEV

-310 SQKFKKITLQRD
+310 SQGFNKITLQRD

-351 TQNISSTDAFG
+351 TQNVSSTDAFG

-380 IVVNVQALSNRISD
+380 IAVNVQALSNRISD
-394 VESKINNISTNKSLD
+394 VESKINNISTNMSLD
-409 DLKNKIDQIDT
+409 ALQNKIDQIDT
-420 KVASLTESLEKVNS
+420 KLASLTESLEKVNS

>member
-1 MRKTNLLYSS
+1 MRKTNLLYST

-40 FPSTFLCAYINVKPD
+40 FPSTFLCAYINVSEE
-55 NNGNI
+55 NI
-60 DSFINTIVGKYEN
+60 GSFINTIVGKYEN

-95 PLEYLIETIKDFDD
+95 PLEYLINTLKDFDNE
-109 SFSINYAGQ
+109 FSINYVGQ

-139 NGGKAIL
+139 NGGKAIP
-146 NPSKGVKKIVDYNNS
+146 NPVNGVKKTVDYNNNS
-161 YDYLY
+161 TYLY
-166 GWSSYDATNNSY
+166 GWSSYDATSS
-178 NSYIYNGPSI
+178 SYIYNGPSI
-188 YRDVKPLFDKL
+188 YEHVKPLFD
-199 SDNNDNNDNNE
+199 NDE
-210 NNSYI
+210 NNSYM
-215 YVSSYKYDKLIFTP
+215 YVSSYEHDKLIFKP
-229 ADKAKSIEFNCII
+229 DAKAKSIEFNCII
-242 PLFDIVNVDP
+242 PLFDIVNVDH
-252 KSNDSNITEPSDT
+252 KSNESNITESSDT
-265 ELSDTEPSD
+265 ELLDAESPDVEQS
-274 TKPSDKP
+274 KPSN
-281 SDTEPSNQLNSIEV
+281 TLEV

-351 TQNISSTDAFG
+351 TQNVSSTDAFG

-370 QARLTDEHTD
+370 QARLADEHTD
-380 IVVNVQALSNRISD
+380 IAVNAQALSNRISN
-394 VESKINNISTNKSLD
+394 VESKINNISTNMSLD
-409 DLKNKIDQIDT
+409 ALQNKIDQIDT
-420 KVASLTESLEKVNS
+420 KLASLTESLEKVNS

>member
-1 MRKTNLLYSS
+1 MRKTNLLYST

-40 FPSTFLCAYINVKPD
+40 FPSTFLCAYINVSEE
-55 NNGNI
+55 NI
-60 DSFINTIVGKYEN
+60 GSFINTIVGKYEN

-95 PLEYLIETIKDFDD
+95 PLEYLINTLKDFDNE
-109 SFSINYAGQ
+109 FSINYVGQ

-139 NGGKAIL
+139 NGGNTTLSNAT
-146 NPSKGVKKIVDYNNS
+146 VAKKTVDYNNNS
-161 YDYLY
+161 TYLY
-166 GWSSYDATNNSY
+166 GWSSYDATSS
-178 NSYIYNGPSI
+178 SYIYNGPSI
-188 YRDVKPLFDKL
+188 YKDVKPLFD
-199 SDNNDNNDNNE
+199 NDE
-210 NNSYI
+210 NNSYM
-215 YVSSYKYDKLIFTP
+215 YVSSYEHDKLIFKP
-229 ADKAKSIEFNCII
+229 DAKAKSIEFNCII
-242 PLFDIVNVDP
+242 PLFDIVNVDH
-252 KSNDSNITEPSDT
+252 KSNESNITESSDT
-265 ELSDTEPSD
+265 ELPDTESPDVEQS
-274 TKPSDKP
+274 KPSN
-281 SDTEPSNQLNSIEV
+281 TLEV
-295 DLTSSTCN
+295 DLTSSTYN

-380 IVVNVQALSNRISD
+380 IAVNVQALSNRISD
-394 VESKINNISTNKSLD
+394 VESKINNISTNMSLD
-409 DLKNKIDQIDT
+409 ALQNKIDQIDT
-420 KVASLTESLEKVNS
+420 KLASLTESLEKVNS

>member
-1 MRKTNLLYSS
+1 MRKTNLLYST

-55 NNGNI
+55 TIG
-60 DSFINTIVGKYEN
+60 SFINTIVGKYEN

-95 PLEYLIETIKDFDD
+95 PLEYLINTLKDFDKE
-109 SFSINYAGQ
+109 FSINYVGQ

-139 NGGKAIL
+139 NGGNAIS
-146 NPSKGVKKIVDYNNS
+146 NPVNGVKKTVDYNNS

-166 GWSSYDATNNSY
+166 GWSSYDAST

-188 YRDVKPLFDKL
+188 YKNVKPLFD
-199 SDNNDNNDNNE
+199 NDK
-210 NNSYI
+210 NNSYM
-215 YVSSYKYDKLIFTP
+215 YVSSYEHDKLIFTP
-229 ADKAKSIEFNCII
+229 DTKAKSIEFNCII
-242 PLFDIVNVDP
+242 PLFDIVNVDH
-252 KSNDSNITEPSDT
+252 KSNESNITESSNTEPSDT
-265 ELSDTEPSD
+265 ESSDAEQS
-274 TKPSDKP
+274 KPS
-281 SDTEPSNQLNSIEV
+281 NILEV

-310 SQKFKKITLQRD
+310 SQGFNKITLQRD

-380 IVVNVQALSNRISD
+380 IAVNVQALSNRISN
-394 VESKINNISTNKSLD
+394 VESKINNISTNMSLD
-409 DLKNKIDQIDT
+409 ALQNKIDQIDT
-420 KVASLTESLEKVNS
+420 KLASLAESLEKVNS

>member
-1 MRKTNLLYSS
+1 MRKTNLLYST

-40 FPSTFLCAYINVKPD
+40 FPSTFLCAYINVTPD
-55 NNGNI
+55 NI

-95 PLEYLIETIKDFDD
+95 PLEYLINTLKDFDNE
-109 SFSINYAGQ
+109 FSINYVGQ

-139 NGGKAIL
+139 NGGKAIP
-146 NPSKGVKKIVDYNNS
+146 NPVTVTKKTVDYNNS

-178 NSYIYNGPSI
+178 IYNGPSI
-188 YRDVKPLFDKL
+188 YKDVKPLFD
-199 SDNNDNNDNNE
+199 NDK

-215 YVSSYKYDKLIFTP
+215 YVSSYKYDKMIFTP
-229 ADKAKSIEFNCII
+229 DTKAKSIEFNCII

-252 KSNDSNITEPSDT
+252 KSNESNITEPSVT
-265 ELSDTEPSD
+265 E
-274 TKPSDKP
+274 P
-281 SDTEPSNQLNSIEV
+281 SDTEPSKQLNSIEV

-310 SQKFKKITLQRD
+310 SQGFNKITLQRD

-380 IVVNVQALSNRISD
+380 IAVNVQALSNRISD
-394 VESKINNISTNKSLD
+394 VESKINNISTNMSLD
-409 DLKNKIDQIDT
+409 ALQNKIDQIDT
-420 KVASLTESLEKVNS
+420 KLASLTESLEKVNS

>member
-1 MRKTNLLYSS
+1 MRKTNLLYST

-40 FPSTFLCAYINVKPD
+40 FPSTFLCAYINVTPD
-55 NNGNI
+55 NIG
-60 DSFINTIVGKYEN
+60 SFINTIVGKYEN

-95 PLEYLIETIKDFDD
+95 PLEYLINTLKDFDNE
-109 SFSINYAGQ
+109 FSINYIGQ

-139 NGGKAIL
+139 NGGNATLSDASGAK
-146 NPSKGVKKIVDYNNS
+146 KTVKTVDYNNS

-178 NSYIYNGPSI
+178 IYNGPSI
-188 YRDVKPLFDKL
+188 YEDVKPLFD
-199 SDNNDNNDNNE
+199 NDK
-210 NNSYI
+210 NNSYM
-215 YVSSYKYDKLIFTP
+215 YVSSYEHDKLIFTP
-229 ADKAKSIEFNCII
+229 DTKAKSIEFNCII

-252 KSNDSNITEPSDT
+252 KSNESNITELSNT
-265 ELSDTEPSD
+265 ELSDTESPDVEQS
-274 TKPSDKP
+274 KPS
-281 SDTEPSNQLNSIEV
+281 NVLEV

-310 SQKFKKITLQRD
+310 SQGFNKITLQRD

-351 TQNISSTDAFG
+351 TQNVSSTDAFG

-380 IVVNVQALSNRISD
+380 IAVNVQALSNRISD
-394 VESKINNISTNKSLD
+394 VESKINNISTNMSLD
-409 DLKNKIDQIDT
+409 ALQNKIDQIDT
-420 KVASLTESLEKVNS
+420 KLASLTESLEKVNS

>member
-1 MRKTNLLYSS
+1 MRKTNLLYST

-40 FPSTFLCAYINVKPD
+40 FPSTFLCAYINVTPD
-55 NNGNI
+55 NIG
-60 DSFINTIVGKYEN
+60 SFINTIVGKYEN

-95 PLEYLIETIKDFDD
+95 PLEYLINTLKDFDNE
-109 SFSINYAGQ
+109 FSINYVGQ

-139 NGGKAIL
+139 NGGKVTL
-146 NPSKGVKKIVDYNNS
+146 NSVDGTKKTVDYNNS

-166 GWSSYDATNNSY
+166 GWSSYNATN

-188 YRDVKPLFDKL
+188 YSDVTPLFD
-199 SDNNDNNDNNE
+199 NDK
-210 NNSYI
+210 NNSYM
-215 YVSSYKYDKLIFTP
+215 YVSSYEHDKLIFTP
-229 ADKAKSIEFNCII
+229 DTKAKSIEFNCII

-252 KSNDSNITEPSDT
+252 KSNESNITEPLDT
-265 ELSDTEPSD
+265 ELPDAESPDVEQS
-274 TKPSDKP
+274 KPS
-281 SDTEPSNQLNSIEV
+281 NIIEV

-310 SQKFKKITLQRD
+310 SQGFNKITLQRD

-380 IVVNVQALSNRISD
+380 IAVNVQALSNRISN
-394 VESKINNISTNKSLD
+394 VESKINNISTNMSLD
-409 DLKNKIDQIDT
+409 ALQNKIDQIDT
-420 KVASLTESLEKVNS
+420 KLASLTESLEKVNS

>member
-1 MRKTNLLYSS
+1 MRKTNLLYST

-95 PLEYLIETIKDFDD
+95 PLEYLINTLKDFDNE
-109 SFSINYAGQ
+109 FSINYVGQ

-139 NGGKAIL
+139 NGGKATI
-146 NPSKGVKKIVDYNNS
+146 SDVTGTKKTVDYNNS

-166 GWSSYDATNNSY
+166 GWSSYDATK

-188 YRDVKPLFDKL
+188 YRDVKPLFD
-199 SDNNDNNDNNE
+199 NNNNDNNE

-215 YVSSYKYDKLIFTP
+215 YVSSYEHDKLIFKP
-229 ADKAKSIEFNCII
+229 DAKAKSIEFNCII

-252 KSNDSNITEPSDT
+252 KSNESNITEPSNT
-265 ELSDTEPSD
+265 ELSD
-274 TKPSDKP
+274 TKPSDTESPDVEQSKP
-281 SDTEPSNQLNSIEV
+281 SNILEV

-351 TQNISSTDAFG
+351 TQNVSSTDAFG

-380 IVVNVQALSNRISD
+380 IAVNVQALSNRISD
-394 VESKINNISTNKSLD
+394 VESKINNISTNMSLD
-409 DLKNKIDQIDT
+409 ALQNKIDQIDT
-420 KVASLTESLEKVNS
+420 KLASLTESLEKVNS

>member
-1 MRKTNLLYSS
+1 MRKTNLLYST

-40 FPSTFLCAYINVKPD
+40 FPSTFLCAYINVTP
-55 NNGNI
+55 NSIG
-60 DSFINTIVGKYEN
+60 SFINAVVGKYEN

-78 RDTFT
+78 RDTFA

-95 PLEYLIETIKDFDD
+95 PLEYLINTLKDFDNG
-109 SFSINYAGQ
+109 FSINYVGQ

-139 NGGKAIL
+139 NGGKAIP
-146 NPSKGVKKIVDYNNS
+146 NSVNGVKKTVDYNNS

-166 GWSSYDATNNSY
+166 GWSSYNATN

-188 YRDVKPLFDKL
+188 YKHVKPLFDKL
-199 SDNNDNNDNNE
+199 PNNNDN

-215 YVSSYKYDKLIFTP
+215 YVSSYEHDKLIFTP
-229 ADKAKSIEFNCII
+229 DTKAKSIEFNCII

-252 KSNDSNITEPSDT
+252 KSNESNITEPSNT
-265 ELSDTEPSD
+265 ELSDTKPLDAEPSD
-274 TKPSDKP
+274 K
-281 SDTEPSNQLNSIEV
+281 EPSKQLNSLEV

-310 SQKFKKITLQRD
+310 SQGFNKIILQRD

-343 KSPHLQSD
+343 KSPHLQPD
-351 TQNISSTDAFG
+351 TQNVSSTDAFG

-380 IVVNVQALSNRISD
+380 IVVNAQALSNRISD
-394 VESKINNISTNKSLD
+394 VESKINNISTNMSLD
-409 DLKNKIDQIDT
+409 ALQNKIDQIDT
-420 KVASLTESLEKVNS
+420 KLASLTESLEKVNS

>member
-40 FPSTFLCAYINVKPD
+40 FPSTFLCAYINVTPD
-55 NNGNI
+55 NIG
-60 DSFINTIVGKYEN
+60 SFINTIVGKYEN

-95 PLEYLIETIKDFDD
+95 PLEYLINTLKDFDNE
-109 SFSINYAGQ
+109 FSINYIGQ

-139 NGGKAIL
+139 NGGKVTL
-146 NPSKGVKKIVDYNNS
+146 NSVDGTKKTVDYNNS

-178 NSYIYNGPSI
+178 IYNGPSI
-188 YRDVKPLFDKL
+188 YRDVKPLFD
-199 SDNNDNNDNNE
+199 NDK

-215 YVSSYKYDKLIFTP
+215 YVSSYEHDKLIFKPDT
-229 ADKAKSIEFNCII
+229 KAKSIEFNCII

-252 KSNDSNITEPSDT
+252 KSNESNITEPSN
-265 ELSDTEPSD
+265 TEPSD
-274 TKPSDKP
+274 TESPDVEQSKL
-281 SDTEPSNQLNSIEV
+281 SNILEV

-380 IVVNVQALSNRISD
+380 IAVNVQALSNRISN
-394 VESKINNISTNKSLD
+394 VESKVNNISTNMSLD
-409 DLKNKIDQIDT
+409 ALQNKIDQIDT
-420 KVASLTESLEKVNS
+420 KLASLTESLEKVNS

>member
-1 MRKTNLLYSS
+1 MRKTNLLYST

-40 FPSTFLCAYINVKPD
+40 FPSTFLCAYINVTPD
-55 NNGNI
+55 NIG
-60 DSFINTIVGKYEN
+60 SFINTVVGKYEN

-95 PLEYLIETIKDFDD
+95 PLEYLINTLKDFDNE
-109 SFSINYAGQ
+109 FSINYVGQ

-139 NGGKAIL
+139 NGGNATL
-146 NPSKGVKKIVDYNNS
+146 NDVTVSDVTVTKNTVDYNNS
-161 YDYLY
+161 YKYLY

-178 NSYIYNGPSI
+178 IYNGPSI
-188 YRDVKPLFDKL
+188 YKNVEPLFD
-199 SDNNDNNDNNE
+199 NDK

-229 ADKAKSIEFNCII
+229 DTNAKSIEFNCII

-252 KSNDSNITEPSDT
+252 KSNESNITEPSDT
-265 ELSDTEPSD
+265 ELSDTESSD
-274 TKPSDKP
+274 VEQSKPS
-281 SDTEPSNQLNSIEV
+281 NIIEV

-380 IVVNVQALSNRISD
+380 IAVNVQALSNRISN
-394 VESKINNISTNKSLD
+394 VESKINNISTNMSLD
-409 DLKNKIDQIDT
+409 ALQNKIDQIDT
-420 KVASLTESLEKVNS
+420 KLASLTESLEKVNS

>member
-1 MRKTNLLYSS
+1 MRKTNLLYST

-40 FPSTFLCAYINVKPD
+40 FPSTFLCAYINVSEE
-55 NNGNI
+55 NI
-60 DSFINTIVGKYEN
+60 GSFINTIVGKYEN

-95 PLEYLIETIKDFDD
+95 PLEYLINTLKDFDNE
-109 SFSINYAGQ
+109 FSINYVGQ

-139 NGGKAIL
+139 NGGKAIP
-146 NPSKGVKKIVDYNNS
+146 NPVNGVKKTVDYNNNS
-161 YDYLY
+161 TYLY
-166 GWSSYDATNNSY
+166 GWSSYDATSS
-178 NSYIYNGPSI
+178 SYIYNGPSI
-188 YRDVKPLFDKL
+188 YKDVKPLFD
-199 SDNNDNNDNNE
+199 NDK
-210 NNSYI
+210 NNSYM
-215 YVSSYKYDKLIFTP
+215 YVSSYEHDKLIFTP
-229 ADKAKSIEFNCII
+229 DTKAKSIEFNCII

-252 KSNDSNITEPSDT
+252 KSNESNITESSDT
-265 ELSDTEPSD
+265 ELPDTESPDAEQS
-274 TKPSDKP
+274 KPSN
-281 SDTEPSNQLNSIEV
+281 TLEV

-370 QARLTDEHTD
+370 QARLADEHTD
-380 IVVNVQALSNRISD
+380 IAVNAQALSNRISN
-394 VESKINNISTNKSLD
+394 VESKINNISTNMSLD
-409 DLKNKIDQIDT
+409 ALQNKIDQIDT
-420 KVASLTESLEKVNS
+420 KLASLTESLEKVNS

>member
-1 MRKTNLLYSS
+1 MRKTNLLYST

-95 PLEYLIETIKDFDD
+95 PLEYLINTLKDFDKE
-109 SFSINYAGQ
+109 FSINYVGQ

-139 NGGKAIL
+139 NGGNATL
-146 NPSKGVKKIVDYNNS
+146 SDATVAKKTVDYNNS

-166 GWSSYDATNNSY
+166 GWSSYDATSS
-178 NSYIYNGPSI
+178 SYIYNGPSI
-188 YRDVKPLFDKL
+188 YRNVKPLFD
-199 SDNNDNNDNNE
+199 NDK
-210 NNSYI
+210 NNSYM
-215 YVSSYKYDKLIFTP
+215 YVSSYKHDKLIFTP
-229 ADKAKSIEFNCII
+229 DTKAKSIEFNCII

-252 KSNDSNITEPSDT
+252 KSNESNITETSDT
-265 ELSDTEPSD
+265 ELSDTESPDVEQS
-274 TKPSDKP
+274 KPSN
-281 SDTEPSNQLNSIEV
+281 TLEV

-310 SQKFKKITLQRD
+310 SQGFNKITLQRD

-370 QARLTDEHTD
+370 QARLTDEHTN

-394 VESKINNISTNKSLD
+394 VESKINNISTNMSLD
-409 DLKNKIDQIDT
+409 AIQNKIDQIDT
-420 KVASLTESLEKVNS
+420 KLASLTESLEKVNS

>member
-1 MRKTNLLYSS
+1 MRKTNLLYST

-40 FPSTFLCAYINVKPD
+40 FPSTFLCAYINVTPD
-55 NNGNI
+55 NIG
-60 DSFINTIVGKYEN
+60 SFINTIVGKYEN

-95 PLEYLIETIKDFDD
+95 PLEYLINTLKDFDNEL
-109 SFSINYAGQ
+109 SINYVGQ

-139 NGGKAIL
+139 NGGKATP
-146 NPSKGVKKIVDYNNS
+146 NPVTVAKKTVDYNNS

-166 GWSSYDATNNSY
+166 GWSSYDATN

-199 SDNNDNNDNNE
+199 SDNNNDNNENNE

-215 YVSSYKYDKLIFTP
+215 YVSSYNYDKLIFTP
-229 ADKAKSIEFNCII
+229 DTKAKSIEFNCII

-252 KSNDSNITEPSDT
+252 KSNESNITESSNTEPSDT
-265 ELSDTEPSD
+265 ESSDTEQS
-274 TKPSDKP
+274 KPS
-281 SDTEPSNQLNSIEV
+281 NILEV

-343 KSPHLQSD
+343 KSPHLQTD
-351 TQNISSTDAFG
+351 TQNVSSTDAFG

-380 IVVNVQALSNRISD
+380 IAVNVQALSNRISN
-394 VESKINNISTNKSLD
+394 VESKINNISTNMSLD
-409 DLKNKIDQIDT
+409 ALQNKIDQIDT
-420 KVASLTESLEKVNS
+420 KLASLTESLEKVNS